1 MAFTQDQTAPEDR
14 AWPNVSAFGLLLG
27 GLFFGLALTP
37 SLMPR
42 DPLMLGLMA
51 GFLAGIGHELG
62 GLAQWIW
69 RFLELPRAPAQR
81 RGWLRIGGALTAAAI
96 IVFSLFRAGRWQN
109 YTREVMG
116 LGPVEGEYVLT
127 VAGVALAV
135 FAVVWVLARLFGIAL
150 RWIDR
155 RLRRVVPPRI
165 SQAIGLIVV
174 VSLFW
179 AVIEGTVLRWAFDA
193 ADASFEAADALIEPD
208 VPQPQDPMRTG
219 SPASLVAWD
228 EMGRRGREFVA
239 TAPTAEEISE
249 FSPGAMAPIRVYVG
263 RLAADTPEERA
274 QIALDELIRVGGFE
288 RSTLVV
294 MVPTGTGWMDP
305 GSHDPLDFMLGGDV
319 ATVAV
324 QYSYLT
330 SVLSLIANR
339 EAGVE
344 QSSALFKAV
353 YNHWTTLPA
362 ETRPKLYAHGL
373 SQGAYNSESSL
384 RILDLLGDPIQGA
397 FWVGSPFFSPYW
409 AHVRD
414 DRNPGSPVW
423 RPLWGNGSLVRTMNQ
438 TGGLDENFAPWGPIR
453 LVFLNY
459 GSDPIVNFTFES
471 GWRRPQWLNDPRPPD
486 VAPELRW
493 YPIVTMFQL
502 GLDSGISL
510 EVPRFGHYYVFPD
523 YIDGWAAL
531 LDPPG
536 WSPARRD
543 ELNAIFEVRG
553 DPY

>member
-1 MAFTQDQTAPEDR
+1 MTFTQDATAPEDR
-14 AWPNVSAFGLLLG
+14 AWPNVSALGLVLG

-37 SLMPR
+37 SMMPR

-69 RFLELPRAPAQR
+69 RFLELPRSPATWR
-81 RGWLRIGGALTAAAI
+81 RWLRIGGAWWRRGSFSSACSGPGAGRTTRARSWGSARSRATTCSPSPAWRWRSSRWSGCWRGSSGSRCAGSTAVSAGGAAAHQP
-96 IVFSLFRAGRWQN
+96 G
-109 YTREVMG
+109 
-116 LGPVEGEYVLT
+116 
-127 VAGVALAV
+127 
-135 FAVVWVLARLFGIAL
+135 
-150 RWIDR
+150 
-155 RLRRVVPPRI
+155 
-165 SQAIGLIVV
+165 IGLIVV

-208 VPQPQDPMRTG
+208 VPQPEDPMRTG

-239 TAPTAEEISE
+239 TAPTAEEIAE

-305 GSHDPLDFMLGGDV
+305 GSHEPLDFMLGGDV

-339 EAGVE
+339 EAGVD
-344 QSSALFKAV
+344 QASALFEAV
-353 YNHWTTLPA
+353 YDHWTTLPPESAA
-362 ETRPKLYAHGL
+362 EALRATGSARGPTTAR
-373 SQGAYNSESSL
+373 ARCASSTCWAI
-384 RILDLLGDPIQGA
+384 RSRA
-397 FWVGSPFFSPYW
+397 RSGS
-409 AHVRD
+409 
-414 DRNPGSPVW
+414 
-423 RPLWGNGSLVRTMNQ
+423 
-438 TGGLDENFAPWGPIR
+438 
-453 LVFLNY
+453 
-459 GSDPIVNFTFES
+459 
-471 GWRRPQWLNDPRPPD
+471 
-486 VAPELRW
+486 
-493 YPIVTMFQL
+493 
-502 GLDSGISL
+502 
-510 EVPRFGHYYVFPD
+510 
-523 YIDGWAAL
+523 
-531 LDPPG
+531 
-536 WSPARRD
+536 ARRSSAPTGRMCATT
-543 ELNAIFEVRG
+543 AIPAARCG
-553 DPY
+553 GRSGATARWCAR